1 MWTTRREEESRSD
14 MFFKLRCLWRT
25 LPNTDAKLEEEV
37 NNEAEVM
44 LLEEDFAKALKQQI
58 LL

>member
-1 MWTTRREEESRSD
+1 

-37 NNEAEVM
+37 NNEVEVT